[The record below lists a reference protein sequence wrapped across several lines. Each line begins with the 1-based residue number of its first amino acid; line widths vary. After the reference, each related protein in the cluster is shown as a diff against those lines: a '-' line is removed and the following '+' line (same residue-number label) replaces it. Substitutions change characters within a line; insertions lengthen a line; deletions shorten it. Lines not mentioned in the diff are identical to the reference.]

1 MIELHVDRGE
11 PLPLHVQLSEQM
23 RYHIEVG
30 AWEPGYRLP
39 TVRFLAGSLGVNYG
53 TVRAVYTEL
62 EREGF
67 VVTQQ
72 GRGTF
77 VTGHPP
83 RSRDL
88 GLRVETLIDGALIDA
103 DRMGVTAEEFARLA
117 YLRAKAFRRK
127 VPGVPVLFIEC
138 CSAEVEFHVREIAEA
153 MGGRPPSG
161 LVLDDLP
168 ALPDAY
174 FDRFSVIAT
183 TMFHIAEVQ
192 KALEPRKV
200 HGLLV
205 EPSSSETVARLRPL
219 AKGSRVAIICS
230 TRPMARRMQ
239 NALLRVGLTHLKY
252 WSVPIDAPAEV
263 QRAFRE
269 ADEIFVSRRILS
281 AHRGPWPT
289 KRTFRE
295 YVDVLHKESLR
306 FLRRKIAEAVQA
318 ERPGRAPRSRAGG
331 KERLMREGSR
341 VGGRTVT
348 VRSAGR

>member
-11 PLPLHVQLSEQM
+11 PLPLHVQLSEQV

-30 AWEPGYRLP
+30 AWGPGYRLP

-53 TVRAVYTEL
+53 TVRAVYSEL

-72 GRGTF
+72 GRGTY
-77 VTGHPP
+77 VTSHPP

-127 VPGVPVLFIEC
+127 GPVVPVLFIEC
-138 CSAEVEFHVREIAEA
+138 CPAEVEFHAKEIAEA
-153 MGGRPPSG
+153 MGGRPPTG
-161 LVLDDLP
+161 LVLDELP
-168 ALPDAY
+168 SMPDAY
-174 FDRFSVIAT
+174 FDRFPVIAT
-183 TMFHIAEVQ
+183 TMFHIAKVQ

-219 AKGSRVAIICS
+219 PKGSRVAIICS
-230 TRPMARRMQ
+230 
-239 NALLRVGLTHLKY
+239 
-252 WSVPIDAPAEV
+252 
-263 QRAFRE
+263 
-269 ADEIFVSRRILS
+269 
-281 AHRGPWPT
+281 RGPW
-289 KRTFRE
+289 
-295 YVDVLHKESLR
+295 
-306 FLRRKIAEAVQA
+306 
-318 ERPGRAPRSRAGG
+318 RAGC
-331 KERLMREGSR
+331 
-341 VGGRTVT
+341 RTLCSE
-348 VRSAGR
+348 SA